1 MPSPLQPTDLKI
13 PANKT
18 TMLIYGLSGSGK
30 STVLRL
36 ISGLLEP
43 TTGWIEINGKKLA
56 PAGLPEFHRRMGYV
70 IQSGDLFPHLT
81 ARSNIL
87 LVAQE
92 LRLGSSE
99 MAERVDELCL
109 MTRFPRHLLDR
120 YPVELSGGEQRRV
133 SLIRALML
141 KPELLLL
148 DEPLGALDPIV
159 RAGLLVDLKALF
171 ERTNA
176 TVVMVTHDLPE
187 AARLGDWVVLLQG
200 GRIVQQ
206 GPFAEFSSSSRRA
219 LRPANSFG
227 LRLRGCGVVR
237 TRLIALLA
245 GDAAGFGHRVHRRP
259 GHRAGFKKIH
269 GVPRPDGIG
278 QAEPGGSRF

>member
-1 MPSPLQPTDLKI
+1 MILLHKVGKRFGDAVALRPTDLKI

-18 TMLIYGLSGSGK
+18 TVLIGLSGSGK

-43 TTGWIEINGKKLA
+43 TTGWIEVNGKKLT
-56 PAGLPEFHRRMGYV
+56 PAGLLEFHRRMGYV

-81 ARSNIL
+81 ARANIL

-92 LRLGSSE
+92 LRLGISE
-99 MAERVDELCL
+99 MTARVEELCL
-109 MTRFPRHLLDR
+109 MTRFPGNLLDR

-141 KPELLLL
+141 KPDFLLL

-159 RAGLLVDLKALF
+159 RAALLVDLKALF
-171 ERTNA
+171 DRTNA
-176 TVVMVTHDLPE
+176 TVVMVTHDLLE
-187 AARLGDWVVLLQG
+187 AARLGDWIVLLQA

-206 GPFAEFSSSSRRA
+206 GPFSELSLF
-219 LRPANSFG
+219 P
-227 LRLRGCGVVR
+227 
-237 TRLIALLA
+237 
-245 GDAAGFGHRVHRRP
+245 
-259 GHRAGFKKIH
+259 
-269 GVPRPDGIG
+269 
-278 QAEPGGSRF
+278 AEPFVTEFFRAQIEEVLL